1 MSAKAS
7 AQLRVIKAVTRVLQT
22 GGISAWLFG
31 GWGLDA
37 RIGRVTREHGDIEF
51 WVERLDADRSKTLLV
66 AAGADALSTQ
76 PPEESCEFT
85 WDEVDF
91 STAYFDRQAG
101 GAFSQPDGRWSDWR
115 FPPGSFPPET
125 VVLDGFP
132 VLAMSLA
139 GMLAMKQQYPDLRN
153 GRPWRPK
160 DVADIETLRVL
171 LGDVPQS

>member
-1 MSAKAS
+1 M
-7 AQLRVIKAVTRVLQT
+7 LR
-22 GGISAWLFG
+22 
-31 GWGLDA
+31 
-37 RIGRVTREHGDIEF
+37 
-51 WVERLDADRSKTLLV
+51 ADTK
-66 AAGADALSTQ
+66 
-76 PPEESCEFT
+76 PC
-85 WDEVDF
+85 
-91 STAYFDRQAG
+91 DRQAG